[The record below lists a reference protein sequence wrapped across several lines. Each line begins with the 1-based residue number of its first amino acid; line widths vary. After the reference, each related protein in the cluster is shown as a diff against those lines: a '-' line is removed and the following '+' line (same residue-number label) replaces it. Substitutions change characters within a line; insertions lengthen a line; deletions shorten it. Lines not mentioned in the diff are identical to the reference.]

1 MIREIKVLGI
11 ALVAVLAMSAVMASA
26 ANAEGEFEAESYPA
40 TVSGSGEGAQVFTFS
55 GGVSVTCKT
64 SNFDGTLT
72 EEDTEL
78 ELSAEYKECEASFGV
93 KVDITMNGCKYVDT
107 PIKKFMGDIW
117 EVITHLE
124 CPAGKKVE
132 LEGGPC
138 TITIPPQ
145 MNAKASAYEDHTTK
159 PKKMTYLATV
169 DKFVYITHKNNAFCP
184 LTSGEK
190 SDGQYDGEGF
200 LEGAEIG

>member
-1 MIREIKVLGI
+1 MIRNGKVLGL
-11 ALVAVLAMSAVMASA
+11 ALVAVLAMCAVMASA

-40 TVSGSGEGAQVFTFS
+40 TVAGSGEGPQVFSFAK
-55 GGVSVTCKT
+55 GVSVSCET
-64 SNFDGTLT
+64 SNFDGTLA

-78 ELSAEYKECEASFGV
+78 ELSAEFGECEASFGV
-93 KVDITMNGCKYVDT
+93 KVDVTMNGCKYVDT

-117 EVITHLE
+117 EVNTHLE

-145 MNAKASAYEDHTTK
+145 MNAKSSAYEDDTTK

-169 DKFVYITHKNNAFCP
+169 DKFVYFTHKKNAFCP
-184 LTSGEK
+184 LTEGEGE
-190 SDGQYDGEGF
+190 DGQYEGEGF